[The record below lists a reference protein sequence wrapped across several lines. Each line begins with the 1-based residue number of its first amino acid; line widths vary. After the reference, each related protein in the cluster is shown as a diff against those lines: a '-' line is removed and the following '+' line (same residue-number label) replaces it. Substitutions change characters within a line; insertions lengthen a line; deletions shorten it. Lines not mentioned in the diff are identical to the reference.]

1 MALLFLIRHGI
12 TASTD
17 SGVISGWTPGVH
29 LTDRGRE
36 EAARLA
42 ERLTEVPIA
51 AIYSSPLE
59 RCRETVGP
67 VAAARDLRVQVRS
80 ALGEVRYGS
89 WTGKKVGLLARTDL
103 WKLVHAAPSR
113 ARFPGGESLLE
124 VQQRTVR
131 ELERIGDE
139 HRKRT
144 VAVCSHGD
152 PIRLAL
158 AHFAGTHPDLYHR
171 IAVDTASVSVVA
183 IGDGPPL
190 ILRVNDTGDLSSL
203 VPKRR
208 GRVSARRKV
217 RG

>member
-1 MALLFLIRHGI
+1 MAVLVLIRHGV

-36 EAARLA
+36 QAGRLA
-42 ERLTEVPIA
+42 ERLAGVPIA

-59 RCRETVGP
+59 RCRETIGP
-67 VAAARDLRVQVRS
+67 LASDRGLRVHVRS
-80 ALGEVRYGS
+80 DLGEVRYGS
-89 WTGKKVGLLARTDL
+89 WTGKKVSQLSRTDL
-103 WKLVHAAPSR
+103 WKVVHAAPSQ

-124 VQQRTVR
+124 VQQRTVKG
-131 ELERIGDE
+131 LERIADE
-139 HRKRT
+139 DPKRLI
-144 VAVCSHGD
+144 AVCSHGD

-158 AHFAGTHPDLYHR
+158 AHFSGMHTDLYHR
-171 IAVDTASVSVVA
+171 IALDTASVSVVA
-183 IGDGPPL
+183 LGDGTPL

-208 GRVSARRKV
+208 GRVSSGTKV